1 VCVAIVTLTRLI
13 WRQRH
18 TRREPGPQN
27 HGSPVQEDGRAT
39 ELDAASGSEANGRPV
54 AMATRSA
61 NCTTEVLIM
70 ASIES
75 VRRSTSRSRYVLG
88 VIVVSLFLAA
98 PTFGPPPSC
107 EPATSQHLE

>member
-1 VCVAIVTLTRLI
+1 
-13 WRQRH
+13 
-18 TRREPGPQN
+18 
-27 HGSPVQEDGRAT
+27 
-39 ELDAASGSEANGRPV
+39 
-54 AMATRSA
+54 
-61 NCTTEVLIM
+61 M

-107 EPATSQHLE
+107 EPATSQQHQ